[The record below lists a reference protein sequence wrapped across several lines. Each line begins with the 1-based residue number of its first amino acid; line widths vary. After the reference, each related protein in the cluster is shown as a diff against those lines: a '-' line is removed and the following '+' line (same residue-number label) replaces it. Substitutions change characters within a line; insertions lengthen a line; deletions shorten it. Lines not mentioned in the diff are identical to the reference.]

1 MNAEGSVTD
10 PFLECHSFSA
20 NPPNTFPLSD
30 FINYVFIILNI
41 IEFQSVRGSF
51 IFILGRANSGFALM

>member
-20 NPPNTFPLSD
+20 NPPNTFPLSY

-41 IEFQSVRGSF
+41 IEFQPVRGSL
-51 IFILGRANSGFALM
+51 IFISGRAINGFALQ